1 MIIRKARLADV
12 KQMHGILS
20 DYAAKG
26 LLLGR
31 SLSDLYAQ
39 LRDFFIVE
47 DDISGEIIGTC
58 SLRICW
64 DDIAE
69 IRSLAVREDF
79 CRRDFGR
86 AMVDVC
92 IEEARVI
99 GLKKVFVLTYVPAFF
114 QKLGFVPVDKSVL
127 PHKVWGDC
135 IKCVK
140 FPDCDEEALLL
151 EL

>member
-1 MIIRKARLADV
+1 MTIRKAQLADV
-12 KQMHGILS
+12 KPMHNILS
-20 DYAAKG
+20 EYAGRG

-39 LRDFFIVE
+39 LRDFFVVE
-47 DDISGEIIGTC
+47 DDATREIIGAC

-64 DDIAE
+64 EDIAE
-69 IRSLAVREDF
+69 IRSLAVRGDF
-79 CRRDFGR
+79 CGRNFGR
-86 AMVDVC
+86 AMVRVC
-92 IEEARVI
+92 IEEARSI
-99 GLKKVFVLTYVPAFF
+99 GLKKVFVLTYAPAFF
-114 QKLGFVPVDKSVL
+114 QKLGFAPVDKSVL

-140 FPDCDEEALLL
+140 FPDCDEEALIL

>member
-1 MIIRKARLADV
+1 MIRKAKISDV
-12 KQMHGILS
+12 RSMHGILS
-20 DYAAKG
+20 HYAAKG

-39 LRDFFIVE
+39 LRDFIVVE
-47 DDISGEIIGTC
+47 DDSTHEVVGTC

-64 DDIAE
+64 EDIAE
-69 IRSLAVREDF
+69 IRSLAVHEDF
-79 CRRDFGR
+79 CGSDLGR
-86 AMVDVC
+86 AMVEIC
-92 IEEARVI
+92 IREASDM
-99 GLKKVFVLTYVPAFF
+99 GLKKLFVLTYVPAFF
-114 QKLGFVPVDKSVL
+114 EKLDFKTVDKSVL

-151 EL
+151 DL

>member
-1 MIIRKARLADV
+1 MIRKAKISDV
-12 KQMHGILS
+12 RSMHGILS
-20 DYAAKG
+20 HYADEG

-39 LRDFFIVE
+39 LRDFIVVE
-47 DDISGEIIGTC
+47 DDSSHEIVGTC

-64 DDIAE
+64 EDIAE
-69 IRSLAVREDF
+69 IRSLAVRKDF
-79 CRRDFGR
+79 RGSDLGR
-86 AMVDVC
+86 AMVEIC
-92 IEEARVI
+92 IREAI
-99 GLKKVFVLTYVPAFF
+99 DMGLKKLFVLTYVPAFF
-114 QKLGFVPVDKSVL
+114 EKLNFKPVDKSVL

-151 EL
+151 QL

>member
-1 MIIRKARLADV
+1 MIRKANINDV
-12 KQMHGILS
+12 RSMHAILS
-20 DYAAKG
+20 HYADKG

-39 LRDFFIVE
+39 LRDFIVVE
-47 DDISGEIIGTC
+47 DDTTHDIVGTC

-64 DDIAE
+64 EDIAE
-69 IRSLAVREDF
+69 IRSLAIREDF
-79 CRRDFGR
+79 RGSDLGM
-86 AMVDVC
+86 AMVQIC
-92 IEEARVI
+92 IREAREM
-99 GLKKVFVLTYVPAFF
+99 GLKKLFVLTYVPAFF
-114 QKLGFVPVDKSVL
+114 EKLNFKPVDKSVL

-140 FPDCDEEALLL
+140 VPDCDEEALLL

>member
-1 MIIRKARLADV
+1 MIRKAKISDV
-12 KQMHGILS
+12 RSMHGILS
-20 DYAAKG
+20 HYADKG

-39 LRDFFIVE
+39 LRDFIVVEE
-47 DDISGEIIGTC
+47 DSTHEIIGTC

-64 DDIAE
+64 EDIAE

-79 CRRDFGR
+79 RGSDLGR
-86 AMVDVC
+86 AMVEIC
-92 IEEARVI
+92 IREASDM
-99 GLKKVFVLTYVPAFF
+99 GLKKLFVLTYVPSFF
-114 QKLGFVPVDKSVL
+114 EKLDFKPVDKSVL

>member
-1 MIIRKARLADV
+1 MIRKANINDV
-12 KQMHGILS
+12 RSMHAILS
-20 DYAAKG
+20 HYADKG

-39 LRDFFIVE
+39 LRDFIVVE
-47 DDISGEIIGTC
+47 DDTTHDIVGTC

-64 DDIAE
+64 EDIAE
-69 IRSLAVREDF
+69 IRSLAIREDF
-79 CRRDFGR
+79 RGSDLGM
-86 AMVDVC
+86 AMVQIC
-92 IEEARVI
+92 IREAREM
-99 GLKKVFVLTYVPAFF
+99 GLKKLFVLTYVPAFF
-114 QKLGFVPVDKSVL
+114 EKLNFKPVDKSVL

>member
-1 MIIRKARLADV
+1 MIRKANISDV
-12 KQMHGILS
+12 RAMHSILS
-20 DYAAKG
+20 HYAASG
-26 LLLGR
+26 LLLAR

-39 LRDFFIVE
+39 LRDFIVVEE
-47 DDISGEIIGTC
+47 DSTREIVGTC

-64 DDIAE
+64 EDIAE

-79 CRRDFGR
+79 RGTKLGR
-86 AMVDVC
+86 AMVEIC
-92 IEEARVI
+92 IREARDM
-99 GLKKVFVLTYVPAFF
+99 GLKKLFVLTYAPAFF
-114 QKLGFVPVDKSVL
+114 EKLGFKPVDKSVL

>member
-1 MIIRKARLADV
+1 
-12 KQMHGILS
+12 MHGILS
-20 DYAAKG
+20 VYAASG

-39 LRDFFIVE
+39 LRDFIVVEE
-47 DDISGEIIGTC
+47 DSTHEVIGTC

-64 DDIAE
+64 EDIAE

-79 CRRDFGR
+79 RGSDLGR
-86 AMVDVC
+86 AMVEIC
-92 IEEARVI
+92 IREASEM
-99 GLKKVFVLTYVPAFF
+99 GLKKLFVLTYVPAFF
-114 QKLGFVPVDKSVL
+114 EKLGFKPVDKSVL

-151 EL
+151 DL

>member
-1 MIIRKARLADV
+1 MIRKAKISDV
-12 KQMHGILS
+12 RSLHGILS
-20 DYAAKG
+20 EYAARG

-39 LRDFFIVE
+39 LRDFIVVDE
-47 DDISGEIIGTC
+47 DSTHEIVGTC

-64 DDIAE
+64 EDIAE

-79 CRRDFGR
+79 RGSDLGR
-86 AMVDVC
+86 AMVEIC
-92 IEEARVI
+92 IREASDM
-99 GLKKVFVLTYVPAFF
+99 GLKKLFVLTYVPAFF
-114 QKLGFVPVDKSVL
+114 EKLGFKPVDKSVL

-140 FPDCDEEALLL
+140 FPDCDEEALILDL
-151 EL
+151 

>member
-1 MIIRKARLADV
+1 MIRKAKICDIRS
-12 KQMHGILS
+12 MHGILS
-20 DYAAKG
+20 EYAARG

-39 LRDFFIVE
+39 LRDFIVVEE
-47 DDISGEIIGTC
+47 DSTHEIVGTC

-64 DDIAE
+64 EDIAE

-79 CRRDFGR
+79 RGRDLGR
-86 AMVDVC
+86 EMVDIC
-92 IEEARVI
+92 IKESSDL
-99 GLKKVFVLTYVPAFF
+99 GLKKLFVLTYVPAFF
-114 QKLGFVPVDKSVL
+114 EKLGFKPVDKSVL

-140 FPDCDEEALLL
+140 FPDCDEEALILDL
-151 EL
+151 

>member
-1 MIIRKARLADV
+1 MIRKAQISDV
-12 KQMHGILS
+12 RPMHGILS
-20 DYAAKG
+20 RYAASG
-26 LLLGR
+26 ALLAR

-39 LRDFFIVE
+39 LRDFIVVE
-47 DDISGEIIGTC
+47 DDSTHDIVGTC

-64 DDIAE
+64 EDIAE
-69 IRSLAVREDF
+69 IRSLAVHEDF
-79 CRRDFGR
+79 CGRKLGR
-86 AMVDVC
+86 ALVEMS
-92 IEEARVI
+92 IREASDM
-99 GLKKVFVLTYVPAFF
+99 GLQKLFVLTYAPAFF
-114 QKLGFVPVDKSVL
+114 EKLGFKPVDKSVL